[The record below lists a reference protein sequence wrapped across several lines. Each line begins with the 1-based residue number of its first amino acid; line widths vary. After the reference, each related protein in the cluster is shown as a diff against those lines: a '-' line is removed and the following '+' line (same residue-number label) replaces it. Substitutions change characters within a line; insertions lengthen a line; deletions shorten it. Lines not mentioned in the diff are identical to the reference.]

1 MAAGKIAHS
10 AQHLAEFLVNA
21 GTNPAAGTPGDGT
34 TTALRTQVAA
44 TIPTALVTITGVV
57 TVTVNGAQ
65 LGDIVLVGQ
74 QGAVIAGVGA
84 YGGYVSAADT
94 VTLYAVATT
103 GGYTGASK
111 TYNILVLKQN

>member
-1 MAAGKIAHS
+1 MAVPSLNKS
-10 AQHLAEFLVNA
+10 AQHALEALVL
-21 GTNPAAGTPGDGT
+21 GTRSPTGSILS
-34 TTALRTQVAA
+34 TTAVA
-44 TIPTALVTITGVV
+44 TIPTAAVSITGVV
-57 TVTVNGAQ
+57 TVTVTGAA
-65 LGDIVLVGQ
+65 LGDIVLVAQ

-111 TYNILVLKQN
+111 TYNIIVLKQS